1 MDTRPIVIDVGVQ
14 CDFHCSDSSLLVDAS
29 VQHDM
34 GAPLFMSTSLG
45 DYNSMSD
52 SEFSVD
58 HHDTGKSSSVE
69 SYHLSQESSLML
81 VDLYQCIQSVWYY
94 LAVHMHAAH

>member
-14 CDFHCSDSSLLVDAS
+14 CDFHCSDFSLLVDAS

-34 GAPLFMSTSLG
+34 GTPLFMSTPLG
-45 DYNSMSD
+45 DYNSMPD

-58 HHDTGKSSSVE
+58 HHETGKSTSAGITNINQ
-69 SYHLSQESSLML
+69 HT
-81 VDLYQCIQSVWYY
+81 
-94 LAVHMHAAH
+94 